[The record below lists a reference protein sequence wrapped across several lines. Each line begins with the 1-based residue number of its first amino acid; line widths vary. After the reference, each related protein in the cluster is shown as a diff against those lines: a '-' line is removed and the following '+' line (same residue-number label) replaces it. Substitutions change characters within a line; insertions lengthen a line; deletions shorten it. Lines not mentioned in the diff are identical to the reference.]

1 MHSEPQAI
9 VERLANAP
17 TDADAYNEYTGDDP
31 NNTIRRANLLRYL
44 QHGLER
50 RPATLMVME
59 APGYRGCRITGVPVT
74 SRKILLE
81 GIDGQ
86 GIDGQGVGGLFGA
99 DKGYQNTHD
108 IGFER
113 IYGEQSATIVWN
125 TLADIGLFPFIWNT
139 FPFHPHKPD
148 QPLTN
153 RKPRK
158 AETEL
163 GATFLRDIIDLFA
176 FKTVIAVGNV
186 AHDTLTGMGVDCQKV
201 RHPAQ
206 GGKNDFVAGLRAILL
221 RG

>member
-1 MHSEPQAI
+1 MPIQPQSIIA
-9 VERLANAP
+9 RLATTP
-17 TDADAYNEYTGDDP
+17 TESDAYNEYAGDDP
-31 NNTIRRANLLRYL
+31 NNTIRRENLLLYL
-44 QHGLER
+44 QQGLAR
-50 RPATLMVME
+50 QPDTLMVME

-81 GIDGQ
+81 GIDG
-86 GIDGQGVGGLFGA
+86 LFGA
-99 DKGYQNTHD
+99 GNGYQNTHD
-108 IGFER
+108 PGFER
-113 IYGEQSATIVWN
+113 IYGEQSATIVWQ

-158 AETEL
+158 AETER
-163 GATFLRDIIDLFA
+163 GATFLRDILDLFA

-186 AHDTLTGMGVDCQKV
+186 AHDTLTGMAIDCQKV

-206 GGKNDFVAGLRAILL
+206 GGKNDFVAGLRAMLL